1 MLFDKIELE
10 SNEQVLT
17 VVRKH
22 WLVIV
27 AELFGS
33 VFFLLIP
40 LLLYIIIPLTPINTE
55 LVLPYSHYL
64 WYITGIWML
73 FSLLA
78 AFMVWTHYFLDLW
91 IVTDRRIIVID
102 QVRFF
107 NRKVSSFRLER
118 LQDIKVSID
127 GFIPT
132 IFNFGTIKAQTASA
146 AESNFASS
154 GLPDPRGIQSVI
166 QKAMDSRLQS
176 LYSTRAGSVDETLA
190 H

>member
-10 SNEQVLT
+10 PNEQVLS
-17 VVRKH
+17 VIRKH

-27 AELFGS
+27 TELFGS
-33 VFFLLIP
+33 VFLLFIP
-40 LLLYIIIPLTPINTE
+40 LFLYIIFPFIPLDKAIIS
-55 LVLPYSHYL
+55 PYSNYL
-64 WYITGIWML
+64 WYATGIWML
-73 FSLLA
+73 FCLLT

-91 IVTDRRIIVID
+91 IVTDRRIVVID

-146 AESNFASS
+146 AESNFASNS
-154 GLPDPRGIQSVI
+154 LPDPRGIQSII

-176 LYSTRAGSVDETLA
+176 LYSTRAGSYR
-190 H
+190 